1 MFNNLGNLFKT
12 KEQIEREERIKARR
26 KQRQRAR
33 EQAREINQQA
43 YEVQQIGNANAQLYQ
58 TQANVL
64 RTQLQPRTNLL
75 DYQRQ
80 TNNLVLN
87 EQQEHNDFRLKRKL
101 QDYQYINRNQHI
113 DDVQEEYQKT
123 KHVYFGNQPPP
134 PQMNQFNQQSQTIPV
149 INSPPQTPPQTKK
162 PMHFA
167 DATTSP
173 YMKDFGTSPFKSPP
187 QTNKFANTATSPFP
201 QVQQSP
207 IQQYIQ
213 PQPVEQPIIKF
224 VPPHKKSI
232 EPPVQQPVEQPV
244 IKFVNPNKKQYN
256 FKILYD
262 YKPTL
267 EELYPNPDKIPV
279 FNPNA
284 AIRNKEIDL
293 SNSRISIESDSD
305 DKQKTNP
312 INVRVDGVPVEIFY
326 KQTGY
331 SSSSYSFPNGSPKKK
346 KRSSPKHRRTRQTNS
361 QPFPIHHDSL
371 NTAGSDS
378 TRRRRRRRPS

>member
-187 QTNKFANTATSPFP
+187 QTNKFANAATSPFKSP
-201 QVQQSP
+201 QNEDVS
-207 IQQYIQ
+207 
-213 PQPVEQPIIKF
+213 F
-224 VPPHKKSI
+224 A
-232 EPPVQQPVEQPV
+232 
-244 IKFVNPNKKQYN
+244 
-256 FKILYD
+256 
-262 YKPTL
+262 
-267 EELYPNPDKIPV
+267 
-279 FNPNA
+279 NA
-284 AIRNKEIDL
+284 K
-293 SNSRISIESDSD
+293 
-305 DKQKTNP
+305 
-312 INVRVDGVPVEIFY
+312 VYHV
-326 KQTGY
+326 
-331 SSSSYSFPNGSPKKK
+331 SSSSDDDNDNPPIKYGWIAFSDDESPQPYSIRKTFSSSSDSLPSDSSSDTFPNGSPKNKK
-346 KRSSPKHRRTRQTNS
+346 QSDSKRKHSKKQTNS
-361 QPFPIHHDSL
+361 QPFPIHNDSL